1 MPVPIEVRC
10 YAGSREDEEPRAM
23 RIEGR
28 QIEIMA
34 IRRRWLEPGYRYFEV
49 QAYDGEVCTLR
60 REDRSGAWQLV
71 SMRPLGS

>member
-1 MPVPIEVRC
+1 
-10 YAGSREDEEPRAM
+10 M